1 MDPVEFGT
9 VDDYF
14 RALQAV
20 LGEHVSPKHLAML
33 REHFNAPDHTTTW
46 WQLAE
51 KVGYPNFNTVN
62 LQYGKFAGRVASQLG
77 LSEKPLDPNGNGWW
91 LWVLVHWAG
100 ERGAGGD
107 TAFVLRPEVV
117 EALERLGYAQGHRG
131 AQVQKAN
138 VPDK

>member
-1 MDPVEFGT
+1 MHPEEFGT

-14 RALQAV
+14 RALQSV
-20 LGEHVSPKHLAML
+20 LRASVSPKHRAML

-62 LQYGKFAGRVASQLG
+62 LQYGKFAGRVARQLG
-77 LSEKPLDPNGNGWW
+77 LSEKPLDPNGYGWW
-91 LWVLVHWAG
+91 LWVMVQWAD
-100 ERGAGGD
+100 ERDPSGD

-117 EALERLGYAQGHRG
+117 EALERLGFG
-131 AQVQKAN
+131 
-138 VPDK
+138 